1 MDQDS
6 ECARVVD
13 EHWATFVQ
21 RVKMVMPIVD
31 ELRSRGMLE
40 WEPYCKISTADTN
53 QKKMRE
59 LYEVLHS
66 GGDKVKSAFYS
77 QLERQEPCLFR
88 DLGFT
93 GHHTHFEKTQTP
105 EISSVILKYKKQ
117 ICSEYQYV
125 TEYNS
130 LPGEYVLLSE
140 RYTQPLILQT
150 HRDQQERQEEL
161 CSSGERFQQVLSSRN
176 SHESSYLNSLFN
188 PGDHRISPSAII
200 LQGNSGNGKTL
211 TVQKIMLDWASD
223 DLYKEQFDVV
233 FHLKCKEINCISGT
247 KSLVEILSNSCSLT
261 SDQISQIIQHSPEKV
276 LFIIDGFDELRLTQ
290 DIYHMS
296 PNTDPI
302 QKAPPEVT
310 LCALLRGQILPESFL
325 LVTTRSTAT
334 DTLGKLLKGPQRF
347 TEIMGF
353 SEMGVEEYFQ
363 KFFQNE
369 ELFRKAYEYVKAN
382 ETLITACSIPVI
394 CWIICTTIKERF
406 EVGADVTSGLETTT
420 SIYFDFVSTLL
431 EHHCQGLSQSAPS
444 LLRSLG
450 QLAERGMLEE
460 QVLFDEESVNEMVS
474 DPAGNPFLCKFLF
487 KRRISQETMFSFM
500 HLSFQEFFTAL
511 YYVLLEEEES
521 QRKVRE
527 LLSKNSSEYSPY
539 AHPPRFAAVVQFAF
553 GLLNKDVRRTLRKK
567 HGLVVHPNAQ
577 THLKKW
583 ILEEFRTDYPI
594 MDRTLFWLHCLYEL
608 HEADF
613 VKEVM
618 EARNKIS
625 LSDVSLKS
633 IDCWALLYC
642 SQCCHSMNEL
652 YITDSA
658 LTCKTLSMI
667 LPALPN
673 FKNLTFH
680 LVDLS
685 DSFLVELMCA
695 LVRRQTLS
703 SLSLSPDS
711 YTIGCWSCSVSS
723 LDLSLSE
730 EICSICISTFCEDA
744 APSFL
749 TLSLTLPRSVL
760 ISIDWTNI
768 QILHQRNLD
777 ALMHFLSSFSELKKL
792 KLKIGCLTKKCALWT
807 LQIIQNLPSV
817 TELLVDADFL
827 LEEVIKVLQR
837 SYTRPACIMGVHGF
851 ICNKQSQKC
860 TNHNDWHRRCN
871 QKVTVH
877 LNSQGFSMENE
888 RTPLFWD

>member
-1 MDQDS
+1 
-6 ECARVVD
+6 
-13 EHWATFVQ
+13 
-21 RVKMVMPIVD
+21 
-31 ELRSRGMLE
+31 
-40 WEPYCKISTADTN
+40 
-53 QKKMRE
+53 
-59 LYEVLHS
+59 
-66 GGDKVKSAFYS
+66 
-77 QLERQEPCLFR
+77 
-88 DLGFT
+88 
-93 GHHTHFEKTQTP
+93 
-105 EISSVILKYKKQ
+105 
-117 ICSEYQYV
+117 
-125 TEYNS
+125 NS
-130 LPGEYVLLSE
+130 LPGEYVLMSE

-150 HRDQQERQEEL
+150 HRDQQERQEE
-161 CSSGERFQQVLSSRN
+161 
-176 SHESSYLNSLFN
+176 
-188 PGDHRISPSAII
+188 ISPSAII

-211 TVQKIMLDWASD
+211 TVQKIMLDWASG
-223 DLYKEQFDVV
+223 DLYKEQFDIV
-233 FHLKCKEINCISGT
+233 FHLN
-247 KSLVEILSNSCSLT
+247 LSNSCSLT

-310 LCALLRGQILPESFL
+310 LCALLRGRILPESFL

-334 DTLGKLLKGPQRF
+334 DTLGKLLKAPQRF

-369 ELFRKAYEYVKAN
+369 EHFRKAYEYVKAN

-406 EVGADVTSGLETTT
+406 EVGAD
-420 SIYFDFVSTLL
+420 
-431 EHHCQGLSQSAPS
+431 HHCQDLSQSVPS

-500 HLSFQEFFTAL
+500 HRSFQEFFTAL

-527 LLSKNSSEYSPY
+527 LLSMDSDEYRPNLY
-539 AHPPRFAAVVQFAF
+539 PPRFAAVVQFAF

-567 HGLVVHPNAQ
+567 HGLVFHPNAQ

-583 ILEEFRTDYPI
+583 ILEELRNGYPFG
-594 MDRTLFWLHCLYEL
+594 DRTLFWLHCLYEL

-613 VKEVM
+613 VKE
-618 EARNKIS
+618 ALKAWNKINS
-625 LSDVSLKS
+625 SDGLLRR

-673 FKNLTFH
+673 FKNLTSIFH
-680 LVDLS
+680 TEFNYSNV
-685 DSFLVELMCA
+685 
-695 LVRRQTLS
+695 
-703 SLSLSPDS
+703 SL
-711 YTIGCWSCSVSS
+711 
-723 LDLSLSE
+723 
-730 EICSICISTFCEDA
+730 
-744 APSFL
+744 
-749 TLSLTLPRSVL
+749 
-760 ISIDWTNI
+760 
-768 QILHQRNLD
+768 
-777 ALMHFLSSFSELKKL
+777 HFY
-792 KLKIGCLTKKCALWT
+792 CL
-807 LQIIQNLPSV
+807 
-817 TELLVDADFL
+817 
-827 LEEVIKVLQR
+827 
-837 SYTRPACIMGVHGF
+837 
-851 ICNKQSQKC
+851 
-860 TNHNDWHRRCN
+860 
-871 QKVTVH
+871 
-877 LNSQGFSMENE
+877 
-888 RTPLFWD
+888 